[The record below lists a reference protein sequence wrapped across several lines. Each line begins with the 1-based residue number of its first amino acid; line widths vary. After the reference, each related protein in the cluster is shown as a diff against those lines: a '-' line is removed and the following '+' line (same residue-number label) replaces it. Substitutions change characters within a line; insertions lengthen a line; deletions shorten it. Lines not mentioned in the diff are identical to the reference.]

1 MVLRI
6 GNYIVKNKY
15 DELFVSDEK
24 NNLLVDKICAF
35 LLALS
40 PILQHYRGLFEDFG
54 ITVLLITCLWYFVRI
69 LLIIQ
74 QVKIPTLIVG
84 LLIFQ
89 LYKSIIHGA
98 SFMGVAYA
106 VVMIF
111 IYISAANNLINLT
124 FFLRVSCAIATL
136 ASILV
141 LVQYICYYVLGFH
154 LQMVPTTLLLP
165 EADQWIL
172 GAQTGLAGITGRIGT
187 LYRPSAFFLE
197 PSHMF
202 LYVFPH
208 IFIMLLSPGKS
219 KTKIK
224 KGILLSIGVVL
235 TTSGMGLLTV
245 GFVWGLYFALA
256 SGKMNKLSLKNLLK
270 PANFLLAGTFL
281 VAAVIAIATIPTIR
295 ESFMRIIDTSNKGA
309 VAGRTR
315 LSTNLIKTLSFSEW
329 IIGVTNTLEGIEFNM
344 PGFLATVYKFGM
356 LGVFLS
362 YTVYVYGIVKCK
374 NAYFWISVFVVIIS
388 FYSAQTHGTFYMM
401 YYIFIILY
409 GIKTDHINDRD
420 IDNS

>member
-6 GNYIVKNKY
+6 GNCIIKNKY
-15 DELFVSDEK
+15 EELFALDEK

-35 LLALS
+35 FLALS
-40 PILQHYRGLFEDFG
+40 PILQHYKGIFEDLG
-54 ITVLLITCLWYFVRI
+54 ITVLLITCLWYFLK
-69 LLIIQ
+69 LLSIIH
-74 QVKIPTLIVG
+74 QVKIPAMIVG

-89 LYKSIIHGA
+89 FYKSVIHGV
-98 SFMGVAYA
+98 SFMGLAYA

-111 IYISAANNLINLT
+111 IYITATNDLINLT
-124 FFLRVSCAIATL
+124 FFLRTSCSIATL
-136 ASILV
+136 ASILI

-154 LQMVPTTLLLP
+154 LQLVPTTLLLP
-165 EADQWIL
+165 EAEQWIL

-208 IFIMLLSPGKS
+208 IFIMLLSPRKS
-219 KTKIK
+219 KMKIR
-224 KGILLSIGVVL
+224 KGILLSMGVVL

-245 GFVWGLYFALA
+245 GFAWVLYFALS

-270 PANFLLAGTFL
+270 PQNFFLLGFFL
-281 VAAVIAIATIPTIR
+281 VAAIFAITTIPTIQ
-295 ESFMRIIDTSNKGA
+295 ESFMRIIDTSNQGA

-315 LSTNLIKTLSFSEW
+315 LSTNLIKTLNFSEW
-329 IIGVTNTLEGIEFNM
+329 VIGVTNTLEGIEFNM
-344 PGFLATVYKFGM
+344 PGFLATVYKFG
-356 LGVFLS
+356 LIGVFLS

-374 NAYFWISVFVVIIS
+374 NAYFWTSVFVVIIS

-409 GIKTDHINDRD
+409 SIKADEVSGNGAN
-420 IDNS
+420 NS